1 MLAGTAEHFLRLGV
15 GGAGF
20 SVPRLIIPA
29 RGTIP
34 ANGLDLDCQRVFV
47 ALGGFAGMTKIYE
60 LMSCHA
66 KITASLRKSTCLFPP
81 RNDFKDARI
90 IYNGSPNLSRG

>member
-1 MLAGTAEHFLRLGV
+1 
-15 GGAGF
+15 
-20 SVPRLIIPA
+20 
-29 RGTIP
+29 
-34 ANGLDLDCQRVFV
+34 
-47 ALGGFAGMTKIYE
+47 MTKIYE